1 MLSEAEKQEI
11 IDRVS
16 TKAGDYEEALIS
28 CAQGTLLALQ
38 EEFQLG
44 GGTELL
50 MAASFMPGVASR
62 KETCGAFLGGLMALG
77 LLFGRVNPL
86 DTAYEGL
93 ESRADYAERKKRT
106 ALRFCEELEVELGS
120 TQCKSIHA
128 DLMGREYDFMDPCSF
143 RQFLNDGGAVTCRIP
158 PQKAARIAATIIL
171 DELERQ
177 GREPASSRSE

>member
-1 MLSEAEKQEI
+1 MLSESEKQKI

-16 TKAGDYEEALIS
+16 RKAGDYEEALIS

-50 MAASFMPGVASR
+50 MAASFMPGVGSR

-93 ESRADYAERKKRT
+93 ASRADYGERKQRT
-106 ALRFCEELEVELGS
+106 AWRFCEELKAALHS

-128 DLMGREYDFMDPCSF
+128 DLMGKEYDFIDPGSF
-143 RQFLNDGGAVTCRIP
+143 RQFLDDGGAATCRIP
-158 PQKAARIAATIIL
+158 PEKAARIAATIIL
-171 DELERQ
+171 EELERQ
-177 GREPASSRSE
+177 EKEPAGGKCA